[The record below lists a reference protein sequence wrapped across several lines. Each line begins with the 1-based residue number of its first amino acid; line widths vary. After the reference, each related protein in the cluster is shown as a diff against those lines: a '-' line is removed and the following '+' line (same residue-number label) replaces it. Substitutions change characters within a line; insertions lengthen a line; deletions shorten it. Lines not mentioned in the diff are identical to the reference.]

1 MGTLIFLINKTLLK
15 NVTSVTAVFYW
26 ILPDTIWILYSASS
40 VKGERGMRRKARE
53 GK

>member
-1 MGTLIFLINKTLLK
+1 MGTLIFLIYRTLLK

-26 ILPDTIWILYSASS
+26 ILPIRILYSASS
-40 VKGERGMRRKARE
+40 FRGKRGMRRKARE